1 MSLRTREKTMKNI
14 FTGPDAVKNYLDMGQ
29 HEPTSCVEVPPT
41 LATFPEGSG
50 IRLFLKMMG
59 PEAPLN
65 TFKIVPVSRWF
76 AEQYKKGLLKK
87 GVTTVVISSSGGAAL
102 AAVPEAN
109 AYGVK
114 IIVIMP
120 ADAPTDKQTLVRRA
134 MKEDYGELI
143 LNRESPGK
151 PTGVELARQMGE
163 RENFLTFDQYGDD
176 INWQAHA
183 DITIAQIFEQM
194 NAAELKVG
202 GIVVAMGSTGT
213 LLGAREFCKEHSPDT
228 LVVGVMAEEGEPI
241 PAVRTEHR
249 LRPTQILFDWK
260 TGTYQVKVARYE
272 SYQKT
277 AQALRHGFKVGL
289 SAGAAIVGAE
299 RFASDSLVT
308 LIKRMPQNSDGS
320 RILVVVVGDILDPYL
335 EQLRVIL
342 DPHDL

>member
-1 MSLRTREKTMKNI
+1 MKNL
-14 FTGPDAVKNYLDMGQ
+14 FTGPNAVKNYLDMGQ
-29 HEPTSCVEVPPT
+29 HEPTSCVEVPPE

-76 AEQYKKGLLKK
+76 AEQYKKGALIK

-102 AAVPEAN
+102 AAVIEAN
-109 AYGVK
+109 AYGVG

-120 ADAPTDKQTLVRRA
+120 ADAPTDKQTLVRCA
-134 MKEDYGELI
+134 MKEDYGEFI

-163 RENFLTFDQYGDD
+163 RENHITFDQYGDD
-176 INWQAHA
+176 INWQAHS
-183 DITIAQIFEQM
+183 DVTVAQVFEQM
-194 NAAELKVG
+194 DAAELQVG
-202 GIVVAMGSTGT
+202 GIVVAMGTTGT
-213 LLGAREFCKEHSPDT
+213 LLGAREYCKKHSSGT

-241 PAVRTEHR
+241 PAVRTERR

-260 TGTYQVKVARYE
+260 EGTHQVKVARYK
-272 SYQKT
+272 SYQRT
-277 AQALRHGFKVGL
+277 VWALQCGFKVGL

-299 RFASDSLVT
+299 QFFTNASVN
-308 LIKRMPQNSDGS
+308 LIESMPQNSDGS
-320 RILVVVVGDILDPYL
+320 RTVVVVVGDVLDPYL
-335 EQLRVIL
+335 QQLRVIL